1 MVLFEGIPFRWNTLP
16 AFRRRM
22 EFGLVLLGFRWTTF
36 HLEFLSST
44 VVASLG
50 VKLLNFTPW
59 IYWIIQDFYGCWG
72 FVGFISP
79 MHIDDDIL
87 HWCFLLD
94 VGYIGFF
101 YNDFNQVSYTTS
113 EIPFWMLDILDF
125 FITTNLTS
133 CITL

>member
-1 MVLFEGIPFRWNTLP
+1 MKKSLGITLRIFFITIRIRF
-16 AFRRRM
+16 AYYLIMNRRNLM
-22 EFGLVLLGFRWTTF
+22 TLHQISAIQLDL
-36 HLEFLSST
+36 
-44 VVASLG
+44 ASLG